1 MKILKNKKLFLILIL
16 VYSITSFFMIIKE
29 KKIYKFTDENKITE
43 YILEKTFRENY
54 KLIFLEYEFENLEK
68 IGENNSYFAFFFL
81 SFEDEKE
88 EENYYI
94 LDKKTNKFSYSSSKD
109 IIIEKGIM
117 LKNVETF
124 MQEKGVTIYD

>member
-1 MKILKNKKLFLILIL
+1 MKILKNKKLLLILIV

-68 IGENNSYFAFFFL
+68 IGENDSYFAFFFL
-81 SFEDEKE
+81 SFEDEEE

-109 IIIEKGIM
+109 IIIEKGII

>member
-94 LDKKTNKFSYSSSKD
+94 LDKRTNKFSYSSSKD
-109 IIIEKGIM
+109 IIIEKGII

>member
-1 MKILKNKKLFLILIL
+1 MKIIKNKKLLLILIL

-109 IIIEKGIM
+109 IIIEKGII

>member
-1 MKILKNKKLFLILIL
+1 MKIIKNKKLILILIL

-109 IIIEKGIM
+109 IIIEKGII

>member
-29 KKIYKFTDENKITE
+29 KKIYKFKDKNKI
-43 YILEKTFRENY
+43 I
-54 KLIFLEYEFENLEK
+54 EYEFENLEK

-109 IIIEKGIM
+109 IIIEKGII

>member
-43 YILEKTFRENY
+43 YILENTFRENY

-109 IIIEKGIM
+109 IIIEKGII

>member
-1 MKILKNKKLFLILIL
+1 MKILKNKKLLLILIL

-109 IIIEKGIM
+109 IIIEKGII

>member
-1 MKILKNKKLFLILIL
+1 MKILKNKKLLLVLLL

-29 KKIYKFTDENKITE
+29 KKIYKFTDENKVTE

-68 IGENNSYFAFFFL
+68 IGENNDYFAFFFL

-109 IIIEKGIM
+109 IIIEKGII
-117 LKNVETF
+117 LENVDIF
-124 MQEKGVTIYD
+124 VKKKGIIVYD

>member
-1 MKILKNKKLFLILIL
+1 MKILKNKKLLLILIL

-94 LDKKTNKFSYSSSKD
+94 LDKKTNKFRYSSSKD
-109 IIIEKGIM
+109 IIIEKGII

>member
-1 MKILKNKKLFLILIL
+1 MFNFNSSLFNNFIFYDNKR
-16 VYSITSFFMIIKE
+16 

-109 IIIEKGIM
+109 IIIEKGII

>member
-1 MKILKNKKLFLILIL
+1 MKILKNKKLLLILIL

-109 IIIEKGIM
+109 IIEKGIILEDVDIF
-117 LKNVETF
+117 LKK
-124 MQEKGVTIYD
+124 KGILVYD

>member
-16 VYSITSFFMIIKE
+16 VYSITSFFMIKKE

-109 IIIEKGIM
+109 IIIEKGII

>member
-109 IIIEKGIM
+109 IIIEKGII

>member
-1 MKILKNKKLFLILIL
+1 MKILKNKKLLLILIL

-68 IGENNSYFAFFFL
+68 NWR
-81 SFEDEKE
+81 K
-88 EENYYI
+88 
-94 LDKKTNKFSYSSSKD
+94 
-109 IIIEKGIM
+109 
-117 LKNVETF
+117 
-124 MQEKGVTIYD
+124 

>member
-1 MKILKNKKLFLILIL
+1 MKILKNKKLLLILIL

-109 IIIEKGIM
+109 IIIEKGII
-117 LKNVETF
+117 LENVDIF
-124 MQEKGVTIYD
+124 VKKKGIIVYD

>member
-1 MKILKNKKLFLILIL
+1 MKIIKNKKLFLILIL

-109 IIIEKGIM
+109 IIIEKGII

>member
-1 MKILKNKKLFLILIL
+1 MKILKNKKLLLILIV
-16 VYSITSFFMIIKE
+16 VYSITSSFMIIKE

-68 IGENNSYFAFFFL
+68 IGENNGYFAFFFL

-109 IIIEKGIM
+109 IIIEKGII

>member
-1 MKILKNKKLFLILIL
+1 MKILKNNKLLLILIV

-109 IIIEKGIM
+109 IIIEKGII

>member
-1 MKILKNKKLFLILIL
+1 MKIIKNKKLLLILIL

-68 IGENNSYFAFFFL
+68 IGENNSYFTFFFL

-109 IIIEKGIM
+109 IIIEKGII

>member
-1 MKILKNKKLFLILIL
+1 MKIKLLNIFQKKLL
-16 VYSITSFFMIIKE
+16 
-29 KKIYKFTDENKITE
+29 
-43 YILEKTFRENY
+43 ENY
-54 KLIFLEYEFENLEK
+54 KLIFLEYEFENLQK

-109 IIIEKGIM
+109 IIIEKGII